1 MIIRKKNTFRCICS
15 QATLL
20 GDFMQSAKF
29 LADTQQNVHEEQA
42 VSPPSKRTSK
52 CYASVSLSSD
62 MQKRKCQAERASN
75 ILRHVLILSA
85 GLTSLAGGHILNH
98 AYGTCACLKCKS
110 SLLCR
115 GIYYSILLV
124 LTDFCFCHHQ
134 TAETRRCLMDSWAIT
149 TLYCLQLI
157 KQGLK
162 PLTLIWIF
170 GVIHMDL
177 TRNKSNLWV
186 IQSMSYSF
194 PLTGF
199 RDKRN
204 LVVKWVWV
212 YGLSQR
218 IHKSTTV

>member
-1 MIIRKKNTFRCICS
+1 MIIRKKNTFRCICC

-29 LADTQQNVHEEQA
+29 LADTQKNVHEEQA
-42 VSPPSKRTSK
+42 VSPPSKRPPK
-52 CYASVSLSSD
+52 YYASVSLSSD
-62 MQKRKCQAERASN
+62 MQERKCQAERASN
-75 ILRHVLILSA
+75 NLRHVLILSA
-85 GLTSLAGGHILNH
+85 GLTSSAGDRILNH
-98 AYGTCACLKCKS
+98 ASGTSDCLKCKS
-110 SLLCR
+110 SR
-115 GIYYSILLV
+115 WIYYRILIF
-124 LTDFCFCHHQ
+124 LTDFCICYHQ
-134 TAETRRCLMDSWAIT
+134 TAETCRCLMDSWAIT

-194 PLTGF
+194 PLTETRG
-199 RDKRN
+199 
-204 LVVKWVWV
+204 
-212 YGLSQR
+212 
-218 IHKSTTV
+218 I

>member
-1 MIIRKKNTFRCICS
+1 
-15 QATLL
+15 
-20 GDFMQSAKF
+20 MQYAKF

-42 VSPPSKRTSK
+42 VSPPSKPTPK

-75 ILRHVLILSA
+75 NLRHVLILSA
-85 GLTSLAGGHILNH
+85 GLTSPAGGRILNH
-98 AYGTCACLKCKS
+98 AYGTSACLKCKS
-110 SLLCR
+110 STLCR
-115 GIYYSILLV
+115 WIYYSILIFP
-124 LTDFCFCHHQ
+124 TGFCICHHQ
-134 TAETRRCLMDSWAIT
+134 TAETCRSLMDSWAIT

-177 TRNKSNLWV
+177 TRNKSNPWV

-194 PLTGF
+194 PLAGF

-204 LVVKWVWV
+204 LVAK
-212 YGLSQR
+212 
-218 IHKSTTV
+218 